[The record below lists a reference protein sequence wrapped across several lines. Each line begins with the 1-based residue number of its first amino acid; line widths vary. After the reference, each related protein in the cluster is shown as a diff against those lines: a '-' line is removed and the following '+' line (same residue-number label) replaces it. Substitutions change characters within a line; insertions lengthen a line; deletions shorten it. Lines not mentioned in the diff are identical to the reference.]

1 MAKRAETKR
10 GLATQQGMETI
21 AERVARMRKEKGIT
35 QAEMADLLG
44 VSQPVVSEYERGTL
58 RLHGELIV
66 RVAEILSVSADE
78 LLGLTE
84 AKNASKR
91 GNGAKNRRLLRRIE
105 QIETLPKRDQEA
117 LLRTIDAFLS
127 KSAA

>member
-1 MAKRAETKR
+1 M
-10 GLATQQGMETI
+10 
-21 AERVARMRKEKGIT
+21 
-35 QAEMADLLG
+35 
-44 VSQPVVSEYERGTL
+44 ERGRVHVNVRQCGQWAVRISGHKQARSGSIQQLMDLVSSLRRL
-58 RLHGELIV
+58 RLHGGLIV

-91 GNGAKNRRLLRRIE
+91 ANGAKNRRLLRRIE

>member
-1 MAKRAETKR
+1 
-10 GLATQQGMETI
+10 METI

-78 LLGLTE
+78 LLGLSE

-117 LLRTIDAFLS
+117 LLRTIDAFIS

>member
-35 QAEMADLLG
+35 QAEMADQLG